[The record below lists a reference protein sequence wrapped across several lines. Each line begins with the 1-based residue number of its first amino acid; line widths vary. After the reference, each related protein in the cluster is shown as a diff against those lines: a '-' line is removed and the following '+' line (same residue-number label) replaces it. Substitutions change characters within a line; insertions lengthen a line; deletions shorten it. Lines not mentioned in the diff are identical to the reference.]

1 MLYIEAFL
9 LTFFVSG
16 IFAMGGVGSSI
27 ALIPL
32 LNFIGVGFDISKTIG
47 LFVNTATTST
57 ASYLNIKK
65 GLVNIKFIIPFL
77 VMSVMFAPSGT
88 YIAKILPVYYIR
100 LFFVI
105 FLFYSVYSMLFK
117 KGVKS
122 TGKLSHLW
130 IMYPAGAIVGFMSG
144 LLGIGGGAL
153 IIPMLAYMGLDPKKI
168 AINVSFMIPFSTFI
182 AFLSHTFVVQIDL
195 ILLAVTAAA
204 GVLGGILGNSIMHK
218 LKTSQMK
225 KLLGVMLGII
235 AIKMFLSL

>member
-1 MLYIEAFL
+1 MLYIETFL

-16 IFAMGGVGSSI
+16 IFAIGGVGSSI

-32 LNFIGVGFDISKTIG
+32 LNFVGVGFDISKSIG

-65 GLVNIKFIIPFL
+65 GLVDIKFMIPFL
-77 VMSVMFAPSGT
+77 VMSMIFAPLGT
-88 YIAKILPVYYIR
+88 YAAKIIAVYYVR

-105 FLFYSVYSMLFK
+105 FLFYSAYNMIFK

-122 TGKLSHLW
+122 TGNLSHLW
-130 IMYPAGAIVGFMSG
+130 VMYPAGAIVGFMSG

-168 AINVSFMIPFSTFI
+168 AINVSFMIPFSTLV
-182 AFLSHTFVVQIDL
+182 AFLSHIFVMKIDI
-195 ILLAVTAAA
+195 ILLGITGVA
-204 GVLGGILGNSIMHK
+204 GILGGILGNRFMHK
-218 LKTSQMK
+218 FKPGQMK
-225 KLLGVMLGII
+225 KFLGIMLGII

>member
-1 MLYIEAFL
+1 
-9 LTFFVSG
+9 
-16 IFAMGGVGSSI
+16 MGGVGSSI

-32 LNFIGVGFDISKTIG
+32 LNFTGIGFDVSKTLG

-65 GLVNIKFIIPFL
+65 GLVDIKFIIPFL
-77 VMSVMFAPSGT
+77 TMSVIFAPLGT
-88 YIAKILPVYYIR
+88 YAAKILSVYYIR

-105 FLFYSVYSMLFK
+105 FLLYSAYGMIFK

-130 IMYPAGAIVGFMSG
+130 VMYPAGAIVGFMSG

-153 IIPMLAYMGLDPKKI
+153 IIPMLGYMGLDPKKI
-168 AINVSFMIPFSTFI
+168 AINVSFMIPFSTLV
-182 AFLSHTFVVQIDL
+182 AFLFHIFVVKIDI
-195 ILLAVTAAA
+195 ILLIITGVA
-204 GVLGGILGNSIMHK
+204 GVLGGILGNRAMHK
-218 LKTSQMK
+218 LNPGQMK
-225 KLLGVMLGII
+225 KFLGIMLGII